1 MTNLKQSLTQKTS
14 LILLALLLVGGL
26 SFAGL
31 GLNLLP
37 SAKAQDNGALPNYE
51 SDYRQRVSLRSL
63 KGRYT
68 DSATAT
74 VLPGGFAPAACV
86 GIVTFDGRGNL
97 TATETHSFN
106 GFIIP
111 EAHYTG
117 TYTMNEDGTGIMT
130 ITSLEQGFEFKQKFV
145 LNETT
150 QEITYIVIEDGE
162 VSTGTMKKM

>member
-1 MTNLKQSLTQKTS
+1 M
-14 LILLALLLVGGL
+14 
-26 SFAGL
+26 
-31 GLNLLP
+31 P
-37 SAKAQDNGALPNYE
+37 SAKAQDNGALPNHE
-51 SDYRQRVSLRSL
+51 SDHCQRVSLRSL

-68 DSATAT
+68 DSATTT

-86 GIVTFDGRGNL
+86 GIVTFDGRGQL

-106 GFIIP
+106 GFIVP

-130 ITSLEQGFEFKQKFV
+130 IKSLEQGFEFKQKFV

-162 VSTGTMKKM
+162 VSTSTMKKM